1 MTAISHKRV
10 ASAIV
15 EIDLTGSDHDYAP
28 VPSFRPSKSPRLPAK
43 AHGRRVRSDD
53 ECVNTLDHAQK
64 SAAGNKEPEN
74 LHVPLS
80 YQIPAGI
87 LGNCKQ
93 TSRKHGTTYWSH
105 KLYRGPGDKEVIVD
119 YCRTREESENIAKLF
134 LDKEVLGFDMEW
146 KAFPDLGGIKNNI
159 SLIQLACEHRIAL
172 FHIALHRGETT
183 SQLLAPT
190 LRKILESPRITKT
203 GVAILSADG
212 HRLRRYMRLRP
223 RGLME
228 LSHLYNLVKYAATE
242 PEKVNK
248 SLVALARQ
256 CKEHLQ
262 LPLLKDKVRRSNWTK
277 PLNQSQIDYA
287 ASDAYAGFMLYHV
300 LEAKR
305 KVLRPVPPPPGHAE
319 LGLPIRLT
327 DEDEAAAPGSAQSR
341 ASELDEEL
349 DPVSK
354 RLFAALRQRRN
365 EIAKEK
371 NIVPIVVALD
381 RTLLRIARLRPP
393 HVDGIKFLNGIG
405 GRRED
410 RYCVEWLRVV
420 RDHTFDAQPTPSSS
434 TSTSEEPFPSAT
446 TLNVLKTNSL
456 STQHLPSP
464 PTSSPPLALDATV
477 RPLFSALLALQIRL
491 SPSPTSSLAQQLVA
505 PDITLQT
512 LANRR
517 PRTLHEIEAILAGC
531 EMPELARRRGVDL
544 VAFMTRHGP
553 AQSMKTTTT
562 TTTTT
567 ANATATTARGDEEK
581 FGGALQRSSAPTP
594 SPSPSS
600 VQAATRPPPK
610 ERGDTPAVAHHLARA
625 CNRSPTAVSTST
637 STSHAQPQPRRQD
650 GRVPLGAVSPNK
662 QPTTQTGGTP
672 APSDLL
678 NRSSDQRGCAKGAA
692 ACEVVDLTGDDET
705 GHADAGGGNDT
716 ERLEAGPLRRER
728 GGRTGATRGTGALR
742 GGAAVAR
749 RSRPQTRRL

>member
-1 MTAISHKRV
+1 MAAKSHKRV

-28 VPSFRPSKSPRLPAK
+28 VPDFRPSKSPRLPAK

-53 ECVNTLDHAQK
+53 DPCVNTLRHAQEFT
-64 SAAGNKEPEN
+64 ARDKEPEN
-74 LHVPLS
+74 LYVPLS

-87 LGNCKQ
+87 LGKCKQ
-93 TSRKHGTTYWSH
+93 TSRRHGTTYWSH

-119 YCRTREESENIAKLF
+119 YCRTREESEEIAQLF
-134 LDKEVLGFDMEW
+134 LDEEVLGFDMEW

-242 PEKVNK
+242 PEKANK

-262 LPLLKDKVRRSNWTK
+262 LPLLKDKVRRSDWTR
-277 PLNQSQIDYA
+277 PLNQFQIDYA
-287 ASDAYAGFMLYHV
+287 ASDAYAGFMLYHA

-305 KVLRPVPPPPGHAE
+305 KMLRPVPPRPGHAE

-327 DEDEAAAPGSAQSR
+327 DEDEAAAPGSAQPR
-341 ASELDEEL
+341 ASKLDEEL
-349 DPVSK
+349 DPVSR

-393 HVDGIKFLNGIG
+393 DVDGIKLLNGIG
-405 GRRED
+405 GRKED
-410 RYCVEWLRVV
+410 RYCVEWSRVV
-420 RDHTFDAQPTPSSS
+420 RDHTFDAQPTLSSG
-434 TSTSEEPFPSAT
+434 TSDSEEPFPSST
-446 TLNVLKTNSL
+446 TLNVLKTKSL

-464 PTSSPPLALDATV
+464 PTSSPPLALDATT
-477 RPLFSALLALQIRL
+477 RPLFSALLALRIRL
-491 SPSPTSSLAQQLVA
+491 SSSPTSPLAQQLVA
-505 PDITLQT
+505 PDLTLQT
-512 LANRR
+512 LANVR
-517 PRTLHEIEAILAGC
+517 PRTLHEIEAVLAGC

-544 VAFMTRHGP
+544 VAFLTRHGP
-553 AQSMKTTTT
+553 AHPIMTTTT

-567 ANATATTARGDEEK
+567 ASVTVTTAKGNEE
-581 FGGALQRSSAPTP
+581 GIDGALPGSSAPTP
-594 SPSPSS
+594 SPSPSN
-600 VQAATRPPPK
+600 VQAATPPLQE
-610 ERGDTPAVAHHLARA
+610 ERGDTPAVARDLAHA
-625 CNRSPTAVSTST
+625 CNRSPTAVPTST
-637 STSHAQPQPRRQD
+637 STPHA
-650 GRVPLGAVSPNK
+650 
-662 QPTTQTGGTP
+662 
-672 APSDLL
+672 
-678 NRSSDQRGCAKGAA
+678 
-692 ACEVVDLTGDDET
+692 
-705 GHADAGGGNDT
+705 
-716 ERLEAGPLRRER
+716 
-728 GGRTGATRGTGALR
+728 
-742 GGAAVAR
+742 
-749 RSRPQTRRL
+749 